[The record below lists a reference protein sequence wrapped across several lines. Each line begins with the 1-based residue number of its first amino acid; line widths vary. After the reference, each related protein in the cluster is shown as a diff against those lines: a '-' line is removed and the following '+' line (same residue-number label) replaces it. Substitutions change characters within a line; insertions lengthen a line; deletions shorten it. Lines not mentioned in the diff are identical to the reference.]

1 MRIEIV
7 DADKRRTIRIPTGLL
22 LNPLTAAAARRVI
35 NKSLDAHLSPGQ
47 CSALFQ
53 ALRATAGVLRRQD
66 VPLVEALSADGENV
80 RITF

>member
-1 MRIEIV
+1 MRIEIA

-35 NKSLDAHLSPGQ
+35 NKSLNAHLSLGQ
-47 CSALFQ
+47 CLALFQ
-53 ALRATAGVLRRQD
+53 AFLAAAD
-66 VPLVEALSADGENV
+66 VPLVEVLSADGENV

>member
-1 MRIEIV
+1 MRIEIA

-35 NKSLDAHLSPGQ
+35 NKSLNAHLSLGQ
-47 CSALFQ
+47 CLALFQ
-53 ALRATAGVLRRQD
+53 AFRAAADVLRRQD
-66 VPLVEALSADGENV
+66 APLVEVLSADGENV